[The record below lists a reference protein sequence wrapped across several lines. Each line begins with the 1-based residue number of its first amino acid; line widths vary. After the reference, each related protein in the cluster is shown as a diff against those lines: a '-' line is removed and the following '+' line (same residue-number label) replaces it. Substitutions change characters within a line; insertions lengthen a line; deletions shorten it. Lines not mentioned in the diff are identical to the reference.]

1 MEITNGAFDPKAY
14 LLVNAWGFGIGKK
27 QKKEEA
33 KIDSLLQFVGFQF
46 IKLIGNRIV
55 KKDSRM
61 ALDSNPFIQYSSRN
75 ICQEGTSRNRIWTN

>member
-1 MEITNGAFDPKAY
+1 MEITNGAFDPTAY
-14 LLVNAWGFGIGKK
+14 LLVNAWGFGPEKK
-27 QKKEEA
+27 KIERT
-33 KIDSLLQFVGFQF
+33 KIDNLLQFVGFQF
-46 IKLIGNRIV
+46 IKLKRNRIV